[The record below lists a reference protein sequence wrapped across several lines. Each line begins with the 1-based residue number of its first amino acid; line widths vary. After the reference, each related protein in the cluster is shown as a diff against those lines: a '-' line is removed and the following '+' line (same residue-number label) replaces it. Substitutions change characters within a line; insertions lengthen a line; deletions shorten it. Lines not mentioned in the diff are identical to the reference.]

1 MIRGG
6 IKMTT
11 KYELQYIDMML
22 KCKSYRKCQKITQS
36 EVADG
41 MNVYQQDICK
51 IEKCSNIPNVIKF
64 LEYLDAI
71 GLKIVLKEV

>member
-1 MIRGG
+1 
-6 IKMTT
+6 MTT
-11 KYELQYIDMML
+11 KYELQYIDMIR
-22 KCKSYRKCQKITQS
+22 KCKNYRKAQKITQS

-51 IEKCSNIPNVIKF
+51 IENYKTIPNVIKF
-64 LEYLDAI
+64 IEYLDAI

>member
-1 MIRGG
+1 MP
-6 IKMTT
+6 T

-22 KCKSYRKCQKITQS
+22 KCKNYRKCQKITQS

-41 MNVYQQDICK
+41 MHVYQQDICK

-64 LEYLDAI
+64 MEYLDAI

>member
-1 MIRGG
+1 
-6 IKMTT
+6 MTT
-11 KYELQYIDMML
+11 KYELQYIDMIR
-22 KCKSYRKCQKITQS
+22 KCRNYRKCQKITQS

-51 IEKCSNIPNVIKF
+51 MEKCSNIPNVIKF

>member
-1 MIRGG
+1 MEG

-11 KYELQYIDMML
+11 KYELQYIDMIR
-22 KCKSYRKCQKITQS
+22 KCKNYRKSQNITQL

-41 MNVYQQDICK
+41 MKVYQQDICK
-51 IEKCSNIPNVIKF
+51 MENLKTIPNVIKF

>member
-1 MIRGG
+1 MP
-6 IKMTT
+6 T
-11 KYELQYIDMML
+11 KYELWYIDMIRE
-22 KCKSYRKCQKITQS
+22 CKSYRKCQKITQT

-41 MNVYQQDICK
+41 MHVYQQDICRM
-51 IEKCSNIPNVIKF
+51 ENCSNIPSVIKF

>member
-1 MIRGG
+1 
-6 IKMTT
+6 MTA
-11 KYELQYIDMML
+11 KYELQYIDMMR
-22 KCKSYRKCQKITQS
+22 KCKSYRKAQKITQT

-51 IEKCSNIPNVIKF
+51 METYSNIPNVIKF
-64 LEYLDAI
+64 MEYLDSI

>member
-1 MIRGG
+1 MEG

-11 KYELQYIDMML
+11 KYDLQYIDMMRQ
-22 KCKSYRKCQKITQS
+22 CKNYRKAQNITQT

-41 MNVYQQDICK
+41 MNVYQQDVCRM
-51 IEKCSNIPNVIKF
+51 EKCSNIPNVIKF
-64 LEYLDAI
+64 MEYLDSI